1 MNFTIT
7 FITLDELILVGSRY
21 KVTID
26 NNTRV
31 HAMDINSHSDDDG
44 QAEEVH
50 VRANGS
56 QEEQE
61 DDFHDHSLWHR
72 RRRLTFKS
80 RSFNVQVELKY

>member
-1 MNFTIT
+1 MTARQKKYT
-7 FITLDELILVGSRY
+7 YS
-21 KVTID
+21 
-26 NNTRV
+26 
-31 HAMDINSHSDDDG
+31 
-44 QAEEVH
+44 
-50 VRANGS
+50 ANGS